1 MRYSTEPKYSTYVG
15 RYGSLSY
22 ERKFDDKYGKKVM
35 DTATKK
41 GIDAA
46 KTDSKGVLQ
55 KTAESTGDLIGNK
68 TADKITSLNRQ
79 NKK

>member
-1 MRYSTEPKYSTYVG
+1 
-15 RYGSLSY
+15 
-22 ERKFDDKYGKKVM
+22 M

-46 KTDSKGVLQ
+46 RTDSKGVLQ

-79 NKK
+79 NKKKRKQRRNK